1 MEVISL
7 LSSEDIQM
15 LSVPRSA
22 KLDALF
28 DVLHKLDDIDELLR
42 DAIFDYMPFSEN
54 DDWQSAADDFF
65 WNSEGMREINDV
77 ACALNDARQL
87 TVHAI
92 HTLEESTEAEVAY

>member
-1 MEVISL
+1 M
-7 LSSEDIQM
+7 LSSEDIEM
-15 LSVPRSA
+15 LTVPRSA

-28 DVLHKLDDIDELLR
+28 DVLHKLEDIDEVLSE
-42 DAIFDYMPFSEN
+42 AIFDYMPFSED
-54 DDWQSAADDFF
+54 DDWQSEADNFF
-65 WNSEGMREINDV
+65 WNSEGMSEINDV